1 MQESAPAMRV
11 QSVLT
16 EEAKGEGREGGRK
29 EGGGSFMSRVAVIG
43 AIGVNT
49 MLFD

>member
-16 EEAKGEGREGGRK
+16 EEAKGEGGEGGRR
-29 EGGGSFMSRVAVIG
+29 GGGSFMSRVAVIG